1 MSAASL
7 TAMWHMNTRLKK
19 GPDEINLKYVL
30 CLQGVILSMLSPFF
44 KTICWIYCIYSVL
57 YIAFYCFEH
66 FEDK

>member
-30 CLQGVILSMLSPFF
+30 CLQGVILS
-44 KTICWIYCIYSVL
+44 L
-57 YIAFYCFEH
+57 YAGSIF
-66 FEDK
+66 